1 VVSAIVTGSLLPERR
16 AVRRH
21 DEDEFHRAT
30 VTYLRLAVPDAVVW
44 HTPNGGLRHPKEAA
58 RLKGLGVLAGFPDL
72 AVWHRGNLYLLE
84 LKAARGVLSAAQRET
99 QHRLAYNGA
108 AVVTCKTLEG
118 VECSLRELGLPLR
131 ASINQ

>member
-1 VVSAIVTGSLLPERR
+1 MTSIVTASLLPERR
-16 AVRRH
+16 PVRRH
-21 DEDEFHRAT
+21 DEDDLQRAT
-30 VTYLRLAVPDAVVW
+30 VTYLRLAAPDAVVW
-44 HTPNGGLRHPKEAA
+44 HTPNGGLRSPKVAA

-84 LKAARGVLSAAQRET
+84 LKAARGVLSVAQRET
-99 QHRLAYNGA
+99 QRRLTYNGA

-131 ASINQ
+131 GSVA

>member
-1 VVSAIVTGSLLPERR
+1 MTGIVTASLPLEVRP
-16 AVRRH
+16 VRRH
-21 DEDEFHRAT
+21 DEETFQRQT

-131 ASINQ
+131 GSVA

>member
-1 VVSAIVTGSLLPERR
+1 MTGIVTASLPLEVRT
-16 AVRRH
+16 VRRH
-21 DEDEFHRAT
+21 DEDTFHRAT

-131 ASINQ
+131 AAVS